1 MTRNRWLFLIMG
13 IVLILLLLW
22 LIILWIEPGN
32 PRTDFIELFDDEG
45 TWTVG
50 QDAVASGIVKDGRY
64 EITVNEMGDIYWI
77 TAGENFDDGY
87 YEVQANPIEGVID
100 NGYGML
106 IRVDQEK
113 GRFYLFK
120 ISSDGYVFIGRC
132 DMSCLETEVLVSQG
146 WFSSPAVNQ
155 GLEITNTLGISAV
168 GPEMTFF
175 VNNSEVGRITD
186 ESLKSGDIG
195 LLAETL
201 GPGGIVVAFDNF
213 KVTLVGNE

>member
-1 MTRNRWLFLIMG
+1 MG

-22 LIILWIEPGN
+22 LIILWIEPGS
-32 PRTDFIELFDDEG
+32 PRTDFVELFDDEG

-120 ISSDGYVFIGRC
+120 ISSDGYVFVGRC
-132 DMSCLETEVLVSQG
+132 DMSCLVTEVLVSQG

-155 GLEITNTLGISAV
+155 GFEITNTLGISAV
-168 GPEMTFF
+168 GAEMTFF

-213 KVTLVGNE
+213 KVTLFQNE